1 MEVEEEEDESS
12 GLEGMEF
19 DAILD
24 RKNGKGKGGG
34 RGWGGTR
41 QDCAN
46 YVTLLCRFV
55 TNVFLMCS

>member
-34 RGWGGTR
+34 KGLGWDAAR
-41 QDCAN
+41 LRELRDL
-46 YVTLLCRFV
+46 TLQVR
-55 TNVFLMCS
+55 N